1 MELTS
6 SLLQGFSTAFA
17 WINLAFCL
25 AGVVLGTVIGVLP
38 GVGPLVTISML
49 LPFTYTL
56 GPIPALIMLA
66 GIYYGAQYG
75 GAITA
80 ILMNMPGEATSI
92 VTTLDGYQMAKQGH
106 AGTALAVS
114 AISSFVGGSVAIG
127 VIAFGGPHLARI
139 AISFGPPEY
148 FALMLLGVFSCL
160 LLGAG
165 SVLNGIAGILIGL
178 LLSTVGVDPT
188 SGTSRFAHGIPD
200 LMDGI
205 GFVSIAIGIF
215 GLLEVVRT
223 LMEPPPAAAPI
234 VSNIKGLMLTSAQ
247 WRQALPAMLRGTAL
261 GSLLG
266 VLPGAGLILAPF
278 ASYAIEKRLS
288 KNPETFGQG
297 AIQGVAAPEASNNAA
312 AQTSFIP
319 LLSLGIPA
327 NAVMALMLSALMV
340 QGILPGPT
348 TFTTHPD
355 MFWGLIASMW
365 VGNVMLIILNLPM
378 VGMWVRL
385 TMTPY
390 RYLLPVV
397 ILCCCVGAFSVN
409 NSSFDVF
416 TMAVFTV
423 VGYAL
428 WQVRCEVSGLVLAYV
443 LGGPLEQNLRSSLSM
458 GEGSAAVFM
467 QRPIA
472 LTLLVAASLMVVI
485 PLLRGM
491 RPRRDRAAGSVS
503 TTKSA

>member
-1 MELTS
+1 MELIN
-6 SLLQGFSTAFA
+6 SLFQGFSTALA
-17 WINLAFCL
+17 WTNLAFCFV
-25 AGVVLGTVIGVLP
+25 GVVLGTLIGVLP

-56 GPIPALIMLA
+56 GPVPALIMLA

-75 GAITA
+75 GSITA

-92 VTTLDGYQMAKQGH
+92 VTTLDGNQMAKQGRG
-106 AGTALAVS
+106 GTALAVA
-114 AISSFVGGSVAIG
+114 AIGSFIGGTVAIG
-127 VIAFGGPHLARI
+127 VIAFGGPQIARL

-160 LLGAG
+160 LLGSG

-178 LLSTVGVDPT
+178 LLSMVGVDPT
-188 SGTSRFAHGIPD
+188 SGTSRFTFGVPD

-205 GFVSIAIGIF
+205 GFVSIAIGFF
-215 GLLEVVRT
+215 GLLEVVQN
-223 LMEPPPAAAPI
+223 LAEPERASTSVAE
-234 VSNIKGLMLTSAQ
+234 IKGRWLSRDE
-247 WRQALPAMLRGTAL
+247 WKESLPAMLRGTGL
-261 GSLLG
+261 GSILG
-266 VLPGAGLILAPF
+266 ILPGAGLVLAPF
-278 ASYAIEKRLS
+278 ASYAIEKKIARD
-288 KNPETFGQG
+288 PGQFGKG

-340 QGILPGPT
+340 QGILPGPA

-365 VGNVMLIILNLPM
+365 IGNVMLIVLNLPM

-385 TMTPY
+385 TKTPY
-390 RYLLPVV
+390 RYLLQVI

-409 NSSFDVF
+409 NSSFDVY
-416 TMAVFTV
+416 TMALFAV
-423 VGYAL
+423 VGYVL
-428 WQVRCEVSGLVLAYV
+428 WWIRCEVSGLVLAYV
-443 LGGPLEQNLRSSLSM
+443 LGGPLEQNLRTSLSM
-458 GEGSAAVFM
+458 GEGSLSVFFH
-467 QRPIA
+467 RPIA
-472 LTLLVAASLMVVI
+472 LSLLAMVALMIFVPI
-485 PLLRGM
+485 LRRHGPFSN
-491 RPRRDRAAGSVS
+491 RSRCRAAPPD
-503 TTKSA
+503 AA

>member
-1 MELTS
+1 MELTNG
-6 SLLQGFSTAFA
+6 LLQGFATALA
-17 WINLAFCL
+17 WTNLAFCL
-25 AGVVLGTVIGVLP
+25 AGVVLGTLIGVLP

-92 VTTLDGYQMAKQGH
+92 VTALDGNQMARQGR

-114 AISSFVGGSVAIG
+114 AIGSFVGGSVAIG
-127 VIAFGGPHLARI
+127 VIAFGGPQIARL

-160 LLGAG
+160 LLGSG

-188 SGTSRFAHGIPD
+188 SGTARFTGGVPD

-215 GLLEVVRT
+215 GLLEVVRN
-223 LMEPPPAAAPI
+223 LMEPEAAPAPAGAAI
-234 VSNIKGLMLTSAQ
+234 RGRLLSAAE
-247 WRQALPAMLRGTAL
+247 WREALPAMLRGTGL
-261 GSLLG
+261 GALLG
-266 VLPGAGLILAPF
+266 ILPGTGLVLAPF

-288 KNPETFGQG
+288 KHPERFGRG

-327 NAVMALMLSALMV
+327 NAVMALMLSAMMV

-348 TFTTHPD
+348 TFTAHPD
-355 MFWGLIASMW
+355 MFWGLVASMW

-385 TMTPY
+385 TLTPY
-390 RYLLPVV
+390 RYLLPVIV
-397 ILCCCVGAFSVN
+397 LCCCVGAFSVN
-409 NSSFDVF
+409 NSSFDVY
-416 TMAVFTV
+416 TMAVFAV
-423 VGYAL
+423 VGYVL
-428 WQVRCEVSGLVLAYV
+428 WWIRCEVSGLVLAYV
-443 LGGPLEQNLRSSLSM
+443 LGGPLEQNLRASLSM
-458 GEGSAAVFM
+458 GEGSAAVFA

-472 LTLLVAASLMVVI
+472 LALLAVVALMVVI
-485 PLLRGM
+485 PALRGL
-491 RPRRDRAAGSVS
+491 RARRGRAGGASLPRDAA
-503 TTKSA
+503 